1 MTLSVMGYLV
11 GMAVVLA
18 AAAAAGRAL
27 VLMHRA
33 HLRAER
39 QAEEDALAEHR
50 ELYAAWSM
58 IRSRPPQ
65 GGGGQG
71 PAVLDPRDQLPI

>member
-1 MTLSVMGYLV
+1 MTLSVMGFLAV
-11 GMAVVLA
+11 MTVVLA
-18 AAAAAGRAL
+18 AGAVAGRAL

-39 QAEEDALAEHR
+39 QSEEDAMAEHR

-58 IRSRPPQ
+58 IRSRPPP